1 MTFQTEA
8 GHLKRVSIKDD
19 RQRRNEVRRVSPI
32 ASLVVGPGRGQ
43 ADVSMKVIE
52 AGMETGCCKRLQ
64 DANYQKWP
72 DTAVRSTASLI
83 ALEDAESV
91 HEERLN
97 NKAVSIVF
105 IYYFILIDLLL

>member
-1 MTFQTEA
+1 
-8 GHLKRVSIKDD
+8 VST
-19 RQRRNEVRRVSPI
+19 
-32 ASLVVGPGRGQ
+32 
-43 ADVSMKVIE
+43 KVIE

-64 DANYQKWP
+64 DANYKKWP
-72 DTAVRSTASLI
+72 DTAVRSTASL

-105 IYYFILIDLLL
+105 IYYFILIDLVL